1 MQLLIVIGSN
11 RQVRCLVLPVRKHSA
26 QSGAGAEQKAAS
38 PGEKA
43 FSSTTTSARGK
54 TNVLGRGEKAP
65 LPQKGLGRT
74 NTRPAASLGLSVA
87 APSPGSASSPRHLST
102 GAGGSVAETPLRRC
116 QHRAARCAAGRS
128 LLLASA
134 AAVCPGRCHVVPV
147 ELSVLHL
154 LGTVR
159 KMRVRK
165 SSFG

>member
-1 MQLLIVIGSN
+1 MLNLALEQNRKLRLPGRRHFHPPHLL
-11 RQVRCLVLPVRKHSA
+11 
-26 QSGAGAEQKAAS
+26 
-38 PGEKA
+38 GEE
-43 FSSTTTSARGK
+43 R
-54 TNVLGRGEKAP
+54 NVLGRGEKAP
-65 LPQKGLGRT
+65 LPQKGIERT
-74 NTRPAASLGLSVA
+74 NTQLAASPGLSAA

-116 QHRAARCAAGRS
+116 QHRAARCAAGR
-128 LLLASA
+128 LLLLVSA